1 MLNVNLHI
9 FRNSLAE
16 HLNLQ
21 TRQIF
26 GIGMAVQLYV
36 LKANFTDDFVKQI
49 ILKHVHATNALFVK
63 NIAHLFEKGHYLR
76 EKNYVISVVA
86 PLDF

>member
-9 FRNSLAE
+9 LRNSLAE

-49 ILKHVHATNALFVK
+49 ILKHVQRDQCLV
-63 NIAHLFEKGHYLR
+63 R
-76 EKNYVISVVA
+76 
-86 PLDF
+86 